1 MQRLTGFD
9 AAFFHVETGGT
20 RLHVGQTCVFDPS
33 TAPGGHSFEA
43 VRQLIADRLHLVPP
57 FRRRLADIP
66 LRLHHPV
73 WLEDPDFDLDYHL
86 RPAAL
91 PSPGGAAELAAFTAD
106 VMGRPLHRDRPP
118 WEMYVVEG
126 LEGGMVAGVT
136 KVHHAAID
144 GLSGAE
150 ITANLLDLSP
160 EPATTLPEPPWQP
173 DRVSALD
180 LGRAAVGELI
190 HRPRSVA
197 RLASRTVGS
206 ALALRRHN
214 RSEGASPPPAPFTA
228 PRTSLQTTLGAHRRV
243 AFTEASLDKVKE
255 VKNTFGGTVNDVI
268 LAMCAGA
275 LRTLL
280 AARGEHPE
288 RSLVA
293 AVPVSVR
300 TEEQRGTMGN
310 KLSAMLVSLASTI
323 DDPVERLRAIG
334 VGSAQAKA
342 QDKVFGVQELG
353 EWAEVLSP
361 GLVSRG
367 ARFASR
373 LKLLERMP
381 PLHNV
386 IVSNFPG
393 PPFPLFFSG
402 SRMVAAYPMGPV
414 MDGAPL
420 NITVQSY
427 MGTLF
432 FGLLACRDAVPDV
445 WDAAQ
450 YLDDALDEL
459 SKAAVT
465 AGRRDRR
472 APAPEHRS
480 GKEGND
486 MACPGGR
493 PEQTPADAQSV

>member
-1 MQRLTGFD
+1 
-9 AAFFHVETGGT
+9 
-20 RLHVGQTCVFDPS
+20 
-33 TAPGGHSFEA
+33 
-43 VRQLIADRLHLVPP
+43 
-57 FRRRLADIP
+57 
-66 LRLHHPV
+66 
-73 WLEDPDFDLDYHL
+73 
-86 RPAAL
+86 
-91 PSPGGAAELAAFTAD
+91 
-106 VMGRPLHRDRPP
+106 
-118 WEMYVVEG
+118 
-126 LEGGMVAGVT
+126 MVAGVT

-144 GLSGAE
+144 GVSGAE
-150 ITANLLDLSP
+150 ITASLLDLSP
-160 EPATTLPEPPWQP
+160 EPATTPPEQPWQP
-173 DRVSALD
+173 DHVSAIG

-190 HRPRSVA
+190 RYPRTVA
-197 RLASRTVGS
+197 RVASRTVGS
-206 ALALRRHN
+206 AFALRRHN

-228 PRTSLQTTLGAHRRV
+228 PRTSLQTSLGAHRRV
-243 AFTEASLDKVKE
+243 AFTQASLDRVKE
-255 VKNTFGGTVNDVI
+255 VKNTLGGTVNDVI
-268 LAMCAGA
+268 LTICAGA
-275 LRTLL
+275 LRALL

-323 DDPVERLRAIG
+323 DDPVERLRAIAS
-334 VGSAQAKA
+334 GSARAKA

-361 GLVSRG
+361 GVVSRG
-367 ARFASR
+367 ARLASR

-393 PPFPLFFSG
+393 PPFPLFFAG

-445 WDAAQ
+445 EDAAH

-465 AGRRDRR
+465 AGRRGRR
-472 APAPEHRS
+472 APGPTPGSENTR
-480 GKEGND
+480 ND
-486 MACPGGR
+486 
-493 PEQTPADAQSV
+493 

>member
-1 MQRLTGFD
+1 MQRLSGFD
-9 AAFFHVETGGT
+9 AAFFHVETAGT
-20 RLHVGQTCVFDPS
+20 RMHVGQTCVFDPS
-33 TAPGGHSFEA
+33 TAPDGHSFDA

-57 FRRRLADIP
+57 FRRRLAEVP

-73 WLEDPDFDLDYHL
+73 WIEDPDFDLDYHL

-91 PSPGGAAELAAFTAD
+91 PSPGGVAELADFTAE

-160 EPATTLPEPPWQP
+160 EPVSTPPEHDWEP
-173 DRVSALD
+173 DHVSPLD
-180 LGRAAVGELI
+180 LGRSAVGELM
-190 HRPRSVA
+190 RAPSTVA

-206 ALALRRHN
+206 ALALRRRN
-214 RSEGASPPPAPFTA
+214 RSEGAVPPPAPFSA
-228 PRTSLQTTLGAHRRV
+228 PRTSLQTSLGGHRRV
-243 AFTEASLDKVKE
+243 AFTEASLDKVKA
-255 VKNTFGGTVNDVI
+255 VKNAFGGTVNDVI
-268 LAMCAGA
+268 LAICAGA
-275 LRTLL
+275 LRSLL
-280 AARGEHPE
+280 AARGEHQE

-310 KLSAMLVSLASTI
+310 QVSAMLVSLASTV
-323 DDPVERLRAIG
+323 DDPVERLRAIAA
-334 VGSAQAKA
+334 GSSQAKA
-342 QDKVFGVQELG
+342 QDKVFGVQELA
-353 EWAEVLSP
+353 EWTEVLSP
-361 GLVSRG
+361 SVISRG
-367 ARFASR
+367 ARLASR
-373 LKLLERMP
+373 LKLLERLP

-386 IVSNFPG
+386 LVSNFPG

-402 SRMVAAYPMGPV
+402 ARMVAAYPMGPV

-432 FGLLACRDAVPDV
+432 FGLLACRDGVPELWDV
-445 WDAAQ
+445 AG
-450 YLDDALDEL
+450 YVDDALAEL

-465 AGRRDRR
+465 AGRGDPRS
-472 APAPEHRS
+472 PTPE
-480 GKEGND
+480 K
-486 MACPGGR
+486 
-493 PEQTPADAQSV
+493 PEQPSSSND

>member
-9 AAFFHVETGGT
+9 AAFFHVEAGGT
-20 RLHVGQTCVFDPS
+20 RLNVGQTCVFDPS
-33 TAPGGHSFEA
+33 TAPAGHSFEA
-43 VRQLIADRLHLVPP
+43 VRQVITDRLHLVRP

-91 PSPGGAAELAAFTAD
+91 PSPGGAAELAAFTAE
-106 VMGRPLHRDRPP
+106 VMARPLQRDRPP

-160 EPATTLPEPPWQP
+160 EPATTAPEQPWEP
-173 DRVSALD
+173 DHVSAFG
-180 LGRAAVGELI
+180 LGRAAIGQLI
-190 HRPRSVA
+190 SQPRTAA
-197 RLASRTVGS
+197 RIASRTVGS
-206 ALALRRHN
+206 ALALRRRN
-214 RSEGASPPPAPFTA
+214 RSEGSTPPPPPFTA
-228 PRTSLQTTLGAHRRV
+228 PRTSLQTSLSGHRRV
-243 AFTEASLDKVKE
+243 AFTEASLDTVKE

-268 LAMCAGA
+268 LAMCASS
-275 LRTLL
+275 LRSLL

-310 KLSAMLVSLASTI
+310 QVSAMLVSLASTI
-323 DDPVERLRAIG
+323 EDPVERLRAITASS
-334 VGSAQAKA
+334 VQAKA
-342 QDKVFGVQELG
+342 QDKVFGVQELS

-361 GLVSRG
+361 GVVSRG
-367 ARFASR
+367 AQLASR

-386 IVSNFPG
+386 IISNFPG
-393 PPFPLFFSG
+393 PPFPLFFAG

-432 FGLLACRDAVPDV
+432 FGLLACRDAVPDI
-445 WDAAQ
+445 WDAAH
-450 YLDDALDEL
+450 YLEDALDEL

-465 AGRRDRR
+465 LARRGQR
-472 APAPEHRS
+472 APAPTP
-480 GKEGND
+480 GNGTND
-486 MACPGGR
+486 MAGR
-493 PEQTPADAQSV
+493 EAGPDSG